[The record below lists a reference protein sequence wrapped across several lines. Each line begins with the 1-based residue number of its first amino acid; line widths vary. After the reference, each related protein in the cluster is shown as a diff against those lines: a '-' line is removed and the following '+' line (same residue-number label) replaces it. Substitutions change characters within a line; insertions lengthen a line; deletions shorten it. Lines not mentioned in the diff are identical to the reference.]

1 MRGSG
6 SRWPGALATLL
17 WTGLVL
23 VGVGP
28 ALMELL
34 DGHGLTGT
42 LSGLPVL
49 VTESVV
55 IGLLLIGPRRSF
67 CGVCAGPQSTLI
79 DQVRNSWFM
88 AIESV
93 FCVPRVVRIW

>member
-1 MRGSG
+1 M
-6 SRWPGALATLL
+6 
-17 WTGLVL
+17 L

-34 DGHGLTGT
+34 DGHGLTGS

-55 IGLLLIGPRRSF
+55 VGLLLIGPPALVLWRVRRAAKHVDRPGS
-67 CGVCAGPQSTLI
+67 
-79 DQVRNSWFM
+79 
-88 AIESV
+88 
-93 FCVPRVVRIW
+93 

>member
-17 WTGLVL
+17 WTCLVL

-34 DGHGLTGT
+34 DGRGLTGT

-49 VTESVV
+49 VTESAV
-55 IGLLLIGPRRSF
+55 IGLLLIGPPAFVLWRVRRAAKHVDRPGS
-67 CGVCAGPQSTLI
+67 
-79 DQVRNSWFM
+79 
-88 AIESV
+88 
-93 FCVPRVVRIW
+93 

>member
-6 SRWPGALATLL
+6 SRWPGALAALL

-34 DGHGLTGT
+34 DGHGLTGS

-55 IGLLLIGPRRSF
+55 IGLLLIGPPAFVLWRVRRAAKHVDRPGS
-67 CGVCAGPQSTLI
+67 
-79 DQVRNSWFM
+79 
-88 AIESV
+88 
-93 FCVPRVVRIW
+93 

>member
-1 MRGSG
+1 MTAAPRRDRPGSMRGSG
-6 SRWPGALATLL
+6 SRWPGALAALL

-34 DGHGLTGT
+34 DGRGLTGT

-49 VTESVV
+49 VTESAV
-55 IGLLLIGPRRSF
+55 IGLLLIGPPAFVLWRVRRAAKHVDRPGS
-67 CGVCAGPQSTLI
+67 
-79 DQVRNSWFM
+79 
-88 AIESV
+88 
-93 FCVPRVVRIW
+93 